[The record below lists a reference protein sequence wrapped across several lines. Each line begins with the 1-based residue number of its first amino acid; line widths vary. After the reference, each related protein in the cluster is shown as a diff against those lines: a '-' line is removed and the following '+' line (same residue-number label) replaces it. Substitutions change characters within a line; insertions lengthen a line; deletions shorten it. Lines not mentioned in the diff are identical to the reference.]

1 MSIATGWPSF
11 AAPKLRPPTSASASA
26 LPGGVTASPTITTSE
41 SATPG
46 PAVAATIALPGATPV
61 TSPVL
66 DTVTTFSAPLV
77 QVASEGDSCF
87 PAMSVT
93 TAVSCVAFPGLRVV
107 SVRYPGLTR
116 TAAGAV
122 SGATVSRR
130 VSAAPRIAASTRAAP
145 PGGLRRAV
153 TATGTPVTGVWAEST
168 LIRSTN
174 EPPVASVE
182 SCGATVTMQPDP
194 IWHGPTYL
202 TGTATGGLRPAP
214 L

>member
-1 MSIATGWPSF
+1 MATGCPIF
-11 AAPKLRPPTSASASA
+11 ATPKLRPPVSGSASG
-26 LPGGVTASPTITTSE
+26 LPGRMAALPTITTSE

-46 PAVAATIALPGATPV
+46 PAVVATIALPGATPV

-66 DTVTTFSAPLV
+66 DTVATFGAPLV

-93 TAVSCVAFPGLRVV
+93 TAVSCAVFPGLRVV

-122 SGATVSRR
+122 SGATVTRR

-145 PGGLRRAV
+145 PVGLRRAV
-153 TATGTPVTGVWAEST
+153 TVLSGATRTSPGVRLVNATGTRVTGVWAEST
-168 LIRSTN
+168 LIRSTT
-174 EPPVASVE
+174 EPPVARVE
-182 SCGATVTMQPDP
+182 SCGATVTIQPDP
-194 IWHGPTYL
+194 IRHGPT
-202 TGTATGGLRPAP
+202 
-214 L
+214 

>member
-11 AAPKLRPPTSASASA
+11 ATPKLRPPTSASA

-41 SATPG
+41 STTPG
-46 PAVAATIALPGATPV
+46 PAVAATMALPGATPV

-66 DTVTTFSAPLV
+66 DTVATIGAPLV
-77 QVASEGDSCF
+77 QVASAGDSCF
-87 PAMSVT
+87 PATSVT
-93 TAVSCVAFPGLRVV
+93 TAVSCAAFPGLRVV

-130 VSAAPRIAASTRAAP
+130 GSAAPRIAASTRAAP

-153 TATGTPVTGVWAEST
+153 TVLSGATRTSPGVRLVNATGTPVTGVRAEST

-194 IWHGPTYL
+194 IRHGPT
-202 TGTATGGLRPAP
+202 
-214 L
+214 